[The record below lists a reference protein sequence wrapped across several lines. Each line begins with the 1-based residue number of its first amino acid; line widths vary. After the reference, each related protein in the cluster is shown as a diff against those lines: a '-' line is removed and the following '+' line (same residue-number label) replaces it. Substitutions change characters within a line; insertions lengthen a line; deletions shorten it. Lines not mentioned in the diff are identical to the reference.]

1 MASIFTP
8 TNWPNVLGPYAID
21 VNDCIGDSVGIINAN
36 TNYLAS
42 YTAAVSSTA
51 STQINNLSA
60 ETLGT
65 GNVLQT
71 VITFQ
76 APGNII
82 ATSTIT
88 STGLTPIAV
97 TRKKNNSK
105 FLFELT
111 GGRWNVGYSAAG
123 ASATTGHFT
132 WLYVSENAGS
142 YVHYNGSPAATSNSQ
157 QFLFGVLGS
166 NSQGPHCMRV
176 LYTPSGTV
184 NTISFLPY
192 IRKFSTNADSN
203 WNLSTD
209 GAANVPIVMSV
220 TEIA

>member
-8 TNWPNVLGPYAID
+8 TSFGAALGPYAID

-60 ETLGT
+60 ETLGI
-65 GNVLQT
+65 GNVLQV
-71 VITFQ
+71 VITSQ
-76 APGNII
+76 IAGNIT
-82 ATSTIT
+82 AESTIT

-111 GGRWNVGYSAAG
+111 GGRWVVGANAAG
-123 ASATTGHFT
+123 TAATTGHYT

-142 YVHYNGSPAATSNSQ
+142 YIHYNGAPASISNSQ
-157 QFLFGVLGS
+157 QFLYGITGT
-166 NSQGPHCMRV
+166 NSQGPHCIRV

-184 NTISFLPY
+184 NTVSFLPY
-192 IRKFSTNADSN
+192 IQRFSTIDSS
-203 WNLSTD
+203 WNLAA
-209 GAANVPIVMSV
+209 GAASVPVVMSV

>member
-36 TNYLAS
+36 TNYLVS

-60 ETLGT
+60 QTLGT

-71 VITFQ
+71 VITSQ
-76 APGNII
+76 IPGNITAGSTVA
-82 ATSTIT
+82 ATS
-88 STGLTPIAV
+88 LTPIAV

-111 GGRWNVGYSAAG
+111 GGRWVVGANAAG
-123 ASATTGHFT
+123 ASATTGHYS

-142 YVHYNGSPAATSNSQ
+142 YVHYNGSSADTSNSQ
-157 QFLFGVLGS
+157 QFLYGVANS
-166 NSQGPHCMRV
+166 NSQGPHCIRV

-192 IRKFSTNADSN
+192 IQRFSTIDSS
-203 WNLSTD
+203 WHLAG
-209 GAANVPIVMSV
+209 GAASVPIVMSV

>member
-60 ETLGT
+60 QTLGT

-71 VITFQ
+71 VITSQ
-76 APGNII
+76 MPASII
-82 ATSTIT
+82 AGSTIAAT
-88 STGLTPIAV
+88 SLTPIAV

-111 GGRWNVGYSAAG
+111 GGRWVVGANAAG
-123 ASATTGHFT
+123 TSLTTGHNT

-142 YVHYNGSPAATSNSQ
+142 YIHYNGSSADVNNSQ
-157 QFLFGVLGS
+157 QLLFGIAGS
-166 NSQGPHCMRV
+166 NSQGPHCIRV

-192 IRKFSTNADSN
+192 IQRAGSTNDSS
-203 WNLSTD
+203 WNLAGGVAS
-209 GAANVPIVMSV
+209 VPIVMSV